1 MSSFYELLGVG
12 KDATAAELKKA
23 YRKLAVKYHPDK
35 NPGDKAA
42 EEKFKEIS
50 TAYDTLTDDNKRRR
64 YDQIGHEAY
73 VNGGGGGGGGG
84 ADPFDIFSQF
94 FGGGGGG
101 GGQGGSVFDSIF
113 GGGGGGGGSRRSS
126 AVPGDDIRHEVTI
139 SFEEAVFGSEKTLEV
154 LRSISCTRC
163 SGKGAEP
170 GSKVSTCGT
179 CQGVGQVNMSQGFFT
194 VRQDC
199 PHCHGS
205 GKKIEKPC
213 TDCRGHGLKRE
224 KKKIKVKIPAGVDNG
239 NRIRVP
245 GAGDDGLRGGPAGD
259 LYVFVRV
266 KDHSIFERDGDDI
279 LCEIPIQFAKATL
292 GGKLEVPTVDGK
304 ANLTVQPGTQS
315 GAVFRLRG
323 KGVQNVRGYGRG
335 DQMVKLIVEVPTK
348 LNQAQKDA
356 LEAFSE
362 ACGGEDVHPME
373 DSFWDKAKKF
383 FAG

>member
-1 MSSFYELLGVG
+1 MASFYDLLGVG

-35 NPGDKAA
+35 NPGDKEA

-50 TAYDTLTDDNKRRR
+50 TAYDTLSDENKRRR
-64 YDQIGHEAY
+64 YDQVGHEAY
-73 VNGGGGGGGGG
+73 VNGGMGGGGGGG

-101 GGQGGSVFDSIF
+101 GGSVFDSIF
-113 GGGGGGGGSRRSS
+113 GGGGGGGGRRNGPI
-126 AVPGDDIRHEVTI
+126 PGDDIRFEVTI
-139 SFEEAVFGSEKTLEV
+139 DFNEAVFGTEKTIEV
-154 LRSISCTRC
+154 PRNVNCTRC
-163 SGKGAEP
+163 GGKGAEP
-170 GSKVSTCGT
+170 GSKVTTCGT
-179 CQGVGQVNMSQGFFT
+179 CQGSGQVTMSQGFFS

-199 PHCHGS
+199 PHCQGT
-205 GKKIEKPC
+205 GKKIEKKC
-213 TDCRGHGLKRE
+213 TSCHGHGLKRE

-245 GAGDDGLRGGPAGD
+245 GAGDDGMRGGPAGD

-266 KDHSIFERDGDDI
+266 KEHEIFDRDGDDI
-279 LCEIPIQFAKATL
+279 LCEIPIQFSKATL

-315 GAVFRLRG
+315 GSVFRLRG

-335 DQMVKLIVEVPTK
+335 DQLVKLIVEVPKK
-348 LNQAQKDA
+348 LNTKQKEA
-356 LEAFSE
+356 LEAFAE
-362 ACGGEDVHPME
+362 ACGEENVHPLE